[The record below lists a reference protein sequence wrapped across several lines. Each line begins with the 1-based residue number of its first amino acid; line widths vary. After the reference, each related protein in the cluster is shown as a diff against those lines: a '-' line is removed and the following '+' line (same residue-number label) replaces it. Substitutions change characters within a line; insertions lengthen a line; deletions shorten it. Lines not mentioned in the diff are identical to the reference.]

1 MPMEPEER
9 IAILE
14 RKVSD
19 LYKAIQRAEPTEFSA
34 EASAEVRN
42 LVASG
47 DNMKAMQL
55 YVQQTGRSLTEAK
68 DEIERVAAGG

>member
-1 MPMEPEER
+1 MPLEPEER

-19 LYKAIQRAEPTEFSA
+19 LYKALQRTEPTDFGKEP
-34 EASAEVRN
+34 SAEVRN

-47 DNMKAMQL
+47 ENLRAIKM
-55 YVQQTGRSLTEAK
+55 YVDQTGATLGEAK
-68 DEIERVAAGG
+68 EAIDRVARGE

>member
-14 RKVSD
+14 RKVTD
-19 LYKAIQRAEPTEFSA
+19 LYKALQGDEPTEFDK
-34 EASAEVRN
+34 EPSAEVRN

-47 DNMKAMQL
+47 DNLKAMQL
-55 YVQQTGRSLTEAK
+55 YVQQTGASLGEAK
-68 DEIERVAAGG
+68 EAVDRVAQGG

>member
-1 MPMEPEER
+1 MPLEPEER

-19 LYKAIQRAEPTEFSA
+19 LYKFLDRTEPTDFSR
-34 EASAEVRN
+34 EPSAEVRN

-47 DNMKAMQL
+47 DKLKAVKM
-55 YVQQTGRSLTEAK
+55 YVDQTGASLGEAK
-68 DEIERVAAGG
+68 EAIDRVAQGG